1 MSKINKPTESELEI
15 LSILWDKENATV
27 KEVHEVIHQTK
38 SVGYTT
44 TLKLMQIMNEK
55 GLVTRNM
62 TNKKHI
68 YTPVLIKEKIQ
79 EQYVYQLIQDLFNGS
94 SAALVLQALEINTIS
109 DKDFAAIVLKMEQL
123 ETKKVTPIAL

>member
-123 ETKKVTPIAL
+123 ETKKVTPLAL